1 MAHVGRIVRREIGLD
16 GVRSG
21 IRRRRRAH
29 LRGVRVKESV
39 QHHNVGGS
47 VKKYSA
53 GTVAAA
59 CLLAASQ
66 SAQATS
72 IRVSAEAPGIL
83 LPSVPLIAV
92 LTFDDLPVGS
102 PPSYQFRGG
111 TLSGSGAV
119 EDASVVGKYAQPAG
133 DATSFLTVAY
143 PSASGAVQLLFT
155 NNENYFGL
163 YWGSMDPYNSVT
175 FLKNNEQIA
184 TYSGTDIASLTGL
197 VANGEQQSASSNRYI
212 EFNFGTD
219 LYDEVILNTTGFGF
233 EVDNI
238 AFGDPPSPISEPSTL
253 MIIGTSLY
261 GLALVRR
268 RRFR

>member
-1 MAHVGRIVRREIGLD
+1 MKTAHVGRMVRREIGLD
-16 GVRSG
+16 GVRIG
-21 IRRRRRAH
+21 FRRRRRAH

-53 GTVAAA
+53 GIAAA
-59 CLLAASQ
+59 FLLAASQ

-72 IRVSAEAPGIL
+72 IRVSAEAPGIV

-102 PPSYQFRGG
+102 LPSYQFRGG
-111 TLSGSGAV
+111 TSSGSGAV
-119 EDASVVGKYAQPAG
+119 EDASVVDKYAQPAG

-163 YWGSMDPYNSVT
+163 YWGSMDRYNLVT
-175 FLKNNEQIA
+175 FVKK
-184 TYSGTDIASLTGL
+184 
-197 VANGEQQSASSNRYI
+197 QSRSVRHRRVHGPPPIYFSVPYIGYGPPRQCTRAPHHRY
-212 EFNFGTD
+212 FCC
-219 LYDEVILNTTGFGF
+219 Y
-233 EVDNI
+233 
-238 AFGDPPSPISEPSTL
+238 
-253 MIIGTSLY
+253 
-261 GLALVRR
+261 
-268 RRFR
+268 